1 MRQRTSLTLALLAGA
16 LVLAGC
22 ASPGPS
28 RPLLAPVEPARIGLN
43 VAEAGAPELSA
54 TEGWWKAFGD
64 VRLDA
69 LVERAVAD
77 HPGVQAATARLAR
90 AQAAGRGVDAAG
102 QAQAGLSVDAARQRY
117 TANGMVPAPVAGT
130 VRDTGTIQLGG
141 SWSPDFFGRHRAA
154 LAAAVGQ
161 ELAADA
167 ELAHARQ
174 GLATAV
180 VRQYVALARLLGQRE
195 VADRAVQLRERTL
208 ELVRARVRSG
218 LDTQVELHQA
228 EAAVPD
234 ARTQRLMLDE
244 QITLARHAM
253 AALTQQPP
261 EALAA
266 LAPRLAA
273 LQPAPLAEGRVSTD
287 LLGRRAD
294 IVAARWRVEAAAQN
308 AREARAQFY
317 PDVQISAFVGLSA
330 LGLDRVLQLDSRQAG
345 IAPALRLP
353 LFDAGRLRAQLQV
366 RAAEIDAAVAA
377 YNGAVLE
384 AVRESADALA
394 SGRAVQAQ
402 RQEQARALAGVEQ
415 AFDAA
420 QRRYDA
426 GLAGYLTVL
435 SAEQQLLAQRRAAV
449 DLQARVLDTQA
460 QLMQS
465 LGGGH
470 AAPVLPPDAPRATA
484 ELDPTRSSTR

>member
-1 MRQRTSLTLALLAGA
+1 MSGRLVLPVLAAA

-28 RPLLAPVEPARIGLN
+28 RPLLPLVEPARVGL
-43 VAEAGAPELSA
+43 VPVEAGAAELSA
-54 TEGWWKAFGD
+54 AEGWWRAFGD

-77 HPGVQAATARLAR
+77 HPGMQAATARLAR

-102 QAQAGLSVDAARQRY
+102 QAQVGLSTDLARQRY

-130 VRDTGTIQLGG
+130 VRDTGTIQIGG

-180 VRQYVALARLLGQRE
+180 VRQYIALARLLAQRE
-195 VADRAVQLRERTL
+195 VADRAVQLREHTL

-218 LDTQVELHQA
+218 LDTQVELRQA

-244 QITLARHAM
+244 QITLARHAL
-253 AALTQQPP
+253 AVLTQQPP
-261 EALAA
+261 ETLDT
-266 LAPRLAA
+266 LAPHLAA
-273 LQPAPLAEGRVSTD
+273 LQSVPLADGRVSTD

-294 IVAARWRVEAAAQN
+294 IVAARWRVEAA
-308 AREARAQFY
+308 
-317 PDVQISAFVGLSA
+317 
-330 LGLDRVLQLDSRQAG
+330 DRKSV
-345 IAPALRLP
+345 
-353 LFDAGRLRAQLQV
+353 V
-366 RAAEIDAAVAA
+366 
-377 YNGAVLE
+377 
-384 AVRESADALA
+384 
-394 SGRAVQAQ
+394 
-402 RQEQARALAGVEQ
+402 
-415 AFDAA
+415 
-420 QRRYDA
+420 
-426 GLAGYLTVL
+426 
-435 SAEQQLLAQRRAAV
+435 
-449 DLQARVLDTQA
+449 
-460 QLMQS
+460 
-465 LGGGH
+465 
-470 AAPVLPPDAPRATA
+470 
-484 ELDPTRSSTR
+484 

>member
-1 MRQRTSLTLALLAGA
+1 MKRVFCLTLLAGA
-16 LVLAGC
+16 LALAGC

-28 RPLLAPVEPARIGLN
+28 RTLLPAVDPAKVGLTAPTEGG
-43 VAEAGAPELSA
+43 AELTAA
-54 TEGWWKAFGD
+54 EGWWKAFGD
-64 VRLDA
+64 ANLDA

-77 HPGVQAATARLAR
+77 HPGVQAASARLLR

-102 QAQAGLSVDAARQRY
+102 QAQAGLSVDVARQRY
-117 TANGMVPAPVAGT
+117 TANGLIPAPVAGT
-130 VRDTGTIQLGG
+130 VRDTGTIQIGG
-141 SWSPDFFGRHRAA
+141 SWSPDFFGRHHAA

-161 ELAADA
+161 ELAAEA

-180 VRQYVALARLLGQRE
+180 VRQYIALARLLAQRE
-195 VADRAVQLRERTL
+195 VAERAVQLRERTL
-208 ELVRARVRSG
+208 GLVRSRVRSG
-218 LDTQVELHQA
+218 LDTQVELRQA

-244 QITLARHAM
+244 QITLARHAL

-261 EALAA
+261 AA
-266 LAPRLAA
+266 LDTLSPRLAA
-273 LQPAPLAEGRVSTD
+273 LQPAPLADGRVSTD

-317 PDVQISAFVGLSA
+317 PDLQISAFVGLSA
-330 LGLDRVLQLDSRQAG
+330 LGLDRVLQFDSRQAG

-377 YNGAVLE
+377 YNGVVLD

-402 RQEQARALAGVEQ
+402 RDEQARALTGAEQ

-426 GLAGYLTVL
+426 GLSNYLTVL
-435 SAEQQLLAQRRAAV
+435 SVEQQLLVQRRAAV
-449 DLQARVLDTQA
+449 ELKARAFDTQA

-465 LGGGH
+465 LGGGY
-470 AAPVLPPDAPRATA
+470 AAPVLPPAAPRATA
-484 ELDPTRSSTR
+484 ELDSFRSSTR